1 MNPYAKKF
9 ILRGFMFAGLGP
21 IVLGIVYFILDS
33 TGTRIELT
41 GGQILLGIITTYIIA
56 FVHSAVSSLPSIE
69 SWSKV
74 KAMFLQLLALYTV
87 YTCGYLINNWIPF
100 NPIVLVT
107 YTCIFIGVFLLIWI
121 VIVVSVHLN
130 AKKLNQK
137 LNVQKQQKE

>member
-33 TGTRIELT
+33 TGTKIELT

-74 KAMFLQLLALYTV
+74 KAMLIQLLSLYTV
-87 YTCGYLINNWIPF
+87 YTFGYLLNNWIPF
-100 NPIVLVT
+100 NLIVLVT
-107 YTCIFIGVFLLIWI
+107 YTSIFIGGFFFIWLFI
-121 VIVVSVHLN
+121 VISVHLN
-130 AKKLNQK
+130 AKKLNEKLFIQK
-137 LNVQKQQKE
+137 LKEE